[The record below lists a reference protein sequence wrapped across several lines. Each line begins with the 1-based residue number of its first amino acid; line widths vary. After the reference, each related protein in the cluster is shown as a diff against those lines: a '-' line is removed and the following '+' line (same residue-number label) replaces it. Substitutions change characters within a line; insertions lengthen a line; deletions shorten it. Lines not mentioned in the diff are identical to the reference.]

1 MQISY
6 LMYFNDFFTKQI
18 PFNEFQNKT
27 NNLLPKRFLSYLCR
41 SYVAD
46 LKVAT
51 KYHTL
56 KQTVLIIIMHSSFPN
71 ISEES
76 NYHTVW
82 RFRED
87 STKEVLSD
95 DLQIHIIE
103 LPKYKKQKERTRIEE
118 PWIEFLLDP
127 FGKGVEKYMRSKK
140 EIEEA
145 VKQLRMLNA
154 DDEVREL
161 AEAQERA
168 ELDRNTEL
176 YIAKEDGR
184 AEGKKE
190 AQKEEELRQ
199 KKKSK
204 LKKKIKEKI
213 KEKCSNLKKRIKKL
227 LPPTASF
234 SRSLW
239 LTLRTLQAKRN
250 AARQRSKCSRLAS
263 AS

>member
-1 MQISY
+1 ME
-6 LMYFNDFFTKQI
+6 M
-18 PFNEFQNKT
+18 QNKT

-140 EIEEA
+140 ELEEA

-190 AQKEEELRQ
+190 AQKENAKKMLDKGMDIKLIMEITGLTKEE
-199 KKKSK
+199 
-204 LKKKIKEKI
+204 ID
-213 KEKCSNLKKRIKKL
+213 KL
-227 LPPTASF
+227 L
-234 SRSLW
+234 
-239 LTLRTLQAKRN
+239 
-250 AARQRSKCSRLAS
+250 
-263 AS
+263 